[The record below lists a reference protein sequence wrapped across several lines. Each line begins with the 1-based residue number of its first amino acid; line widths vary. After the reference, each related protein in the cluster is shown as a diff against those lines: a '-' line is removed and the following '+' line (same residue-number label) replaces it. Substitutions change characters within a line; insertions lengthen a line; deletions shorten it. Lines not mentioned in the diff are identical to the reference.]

1 MSKPSVTS
9 TPSIRNAAPSSS
21 GRASAQPGRAQ
32 AAPVHGG
39 IESALV
45 GGQRQIEAMAL
56 SAVRLA
62 AIGPQLASLA
72 VRMEEQADSQAQQ
85 AEAIAGAT
93 RELTDRLGAL
103 IGRLQ
108 TASVNVHEVMGD
120 IARIADQ
127 TRILSINA
135 SIEAARAGEHGRAFN
150 IVAREVQQLAD
161 QTRDSTKLIE
171 ERVDAIQGS
180 VGEVAASV
188 APMSDGSADASQP
201 AVTVQSVNAQVQ
213 VMAGTAES
221 QRAGAR
227 SLRAFGDQANRL
239 TEELLLAV
247 GTFRLTVH
255 RQAERNVRAILAE
268 LAAVAADA
276 PRLEQVLQGCLH
288 QHSAFE
294 LLYITDTHGRQIS
307 GNIGWKAGRTWSDPA
322 ARGRDWRERSW
333 FKDALRQ
340 PDEVATTDIYRSAA
354 TGDYCFTI
362 SAVVRDAQ
370 GVPLG
375 VLGADVNFQK
385 LLVADARS

>member
-1 MSKPSVTS
+1 MSKPPVPTVTP
-9 TPSIRNAAPSSS
+9 TLNAAPPPV
-21 GRASAQPGRAQ
+21 GRVFALPRRAPPVPHTTVEP
-32 AAPVHGG
+32 AP
-39 IESALV
+39 EA
-45 GGQRQIEAMAL
+45 GQRQIETMAL

-72 VRMEEQADSQAQQ
+72 VRMEDQADSQARQ
-85 AEAIAGAT
+85 AEQIAGAT

-103 IGRLQ
+103 VVRLQ

-135 SIEAARAGEHGRAFN
+135 SIEAARAGEHGRTFN

-161 QTRDSTKLIE
+161 QTRSSTQLIE
-171 ERVDAIQGS
+171 DRVQAIQGS
-180 VGEVAASV
+180 VSEVAAAV
-188 APMSDGSADASQP
+188 APSPDQVAS

-227 SLRAFGDQANRL
+227 SLRTFGDQANRL

-255 RQAERNVRAILAE
+255 RRAEQDVRSMLKE
-268 LAAVAADA
+268 LAAVVSDGQ
-276 PRLEQVLQGCLH
+276 RLEQVLQGCLH
-288 QHSAFE
+288 QHPGFE
-294 LLYITDTHGRQIS
+294 LLYVTDPQGRQIS
-307 GNIGWKAGRTWSDPA
+307 GNLSWKEGRPFSDPA
-322 ARGRDWRERSW
+322 AMGRDWRDRAW
-333 FKDALRQ
+333 FKDALLQ
-340 PDEVATTDIYRSAA
+340 PDQVVATDIYRSTA

-362 SAVVRDAQ
+362 SAVVSN
-370 GVPLG
+370 GHGLPLA

-385 LLVADARS
+385 LLAADPSR

>member
-1 MSKPSVTS
+1 MSKPSLQS
-9 TPSIRNAAPSSS
+9 TPPIINAVPPLS
-21 GRASAQPGRAQ
+21 GRAHVYPGRAQ
-32 AAPVHGG
+32 AAPGQPGV
-39 IESALV
+39 ERTLV
-45 GGQRQIEAMAL
+45 SGQRQIEAMAL

-72 VRMEEQADSQAQQ
+72 VKMEEQADSQARQ
-85 AEAIAGAT
+85 AEHIATAT
-93 RELTDRLGAL
+93 RELTDRLGGL

-108 TASVNVHEVMGD
+108 TASLNVHEVMGD

-161 QTRDSTKLIE
+161 QTRGSTELIE
-171 ERVDAIQGS
+171 ERVQAIQGS
-180 VGEVAASV
+180 VSEVAASV
-188 APMSDGSADASQP
+188 APAAGGIAGTSP
-201 AVTVQSVNAQVQ
+201 AVTVESVNAQVQ

-247 GTFRLTVH
+247 GTFRLGVH
-255 RQAERNVRAILAE
+255 RHAEQNVRAILTE
-268 LAAVAADA
+268 LAPLAADI
-276 PRLEQVLQGCLH
+276 PRVEQVLQGCLH
-288 QHSAFE
+288 EHSAFE
-294 LLYITDTHGRQIS
+294 LLYFTDTHGRQLS
-307 GNIGWKAGRTWSDPA
+307 GNVGWKAGRTWSDAA
-322 ARGRDWRERSW
+322 ARGRDWRDRPW
-333 FKDALRQ
+333 FKDALRHSDQ
-340 PDEVATTDIYRSAA
+340 VVATDIYRSAA
-354 TGDYCFTI
+354 TGDYCFTV
-362 SAVVRDAQ
+362 SAVVRDTK
-370 GVPLG
+370 GMLLG

>member
-1 MSKPSVTS
+1 
-9 TPSIRNAAPSSS
+9 
-21 GRASAQPGRAQ
+21 
-32 AAPVHGG
+32 
-39 IESALV
+39 
-45 GGQRQIEAMAL
+45 MAL

-72 VRMEEQADSQAQQ
+72 VRMEEQADSQAHQ
-85 AEAIAGAT
+85 AERIAGAT
-93 RELTDRLGAL
+93 RELTDRLGTL

-108 TASVNVHEVMGD
+108 AASVNVQEVMGD

-161 QTRDSTKLIE
+161 QTRGSTQLIE
-171 ERVDAIQGS
+171 ARVDAIQGS
-180 VGEVAASV
+180 VSEVAASV
-188 APMSDGSADASQP
+188 SSSEPTTGTAPV
-201 AVTVQSVNAQVQ
+201 VTVQSVNAQVQ

-227 SLRAFGDQANRL
+227 SLRAFGDQANGL

-247 GTFRLTVH
+247 GTFRLSAH
-255 RQAERNVRAILAE
+255 RRAEQDVRFILTE
-268 LAAVAADA
+268 LATVAGDTR
-276 PRLEQVLQGCLH
+276 RLEQVMHDWLNQNSG
-288 QHSAFE
+288 FE
-294 LLYITDTHGRQIS
+294 LLYFTDTHGRQIS
-307 GNIGWKAGRTWSDPA
+307 GNIGWKDGRTWSDA
-322 ARGRDWRERSW
+322 SARGRDWRERPW
-333 FKDALRQ
+333 FNDALRQ
-340 PDEVATTDIYRSAA
+340 PDQVATSDIYRSTA

-362 SAVVRDAQ
+362 SAVVRDTR

-385 LLVADARS
+385 LLAADARS

>member
-1 MSKPSVTS
+1 MSKQPASS
-9 TPSIRNAAPSSS
+9 TTPTLNAAPPSF
-21 GRASAQPGRAQ
+21 GRAKALSALAQ
-32 AAPVHGG
+32 AAPVPAVVERGPV
-39 IESALV
+39 S
-45 GGQRQIEAMAL
+45 GQSQIEAMAL

-72 VRMEEQADSQAQQ
+72 VKMEEQADSQAHQ
-85 AEAIAGAT
+85 AEQIAGAT
-93 RELTDRLGAL
+93 RALTDRLGVL

-161 QTRDSTKLIE
+161 QTRGSTELIE
-171 ERVDAIQGS
+171 ERVQAIQGS
-180 VGEVAASV
+180 VSEVAASV
-188 APMSDGSADASQP
+188 TSASDNAAGAPP
-201 AVTVQSVNAQVQ
+201 AVTVESVNAQVQ

-227 SLRAFGDQANRL
+227 SLRTFGDQANRL

-247 GTFRLTVH
+247 GTFRLGVH
-255 RQAERNVRAILAE
+255 RHAEQDVRAIMAE
-268 LAAVAADA
+268 LAAVVTDT

-288 QHSAFE
+288 RHSAFE
-294 LLYITDTHGRQIS
+294 LLYFTDPHGRQLS
-307 GNIGWKAGRTWSDPA
+307 GNIGWKAGRTWSDAA
-322 ARGRDWRERSW
+322 ARGRDWRDRPW

-340 PDEVATTDIYRSAA
+340 PDQVATTDIYRSAA

-362 SAVVRDAQ
+362 SAVVRDTKGVAQ
-370 GVPLG
+370 G